1 MDKEQAVDMK
11 AYRSTYYTY
20 VGSFAVIVVLILIA
34 FSAVELKLLAGAGL
48 VALLLIL
55 ATVQLVL
62 QLKVFLEVGDEK
74 PPHYIKWGVV
84 YTFAMML
91 VVVLG
96 SIWIMNNMNY
106 NMHFSPEQMKEFML
120 KQNKKGF

>member
-1 MDKEQAVDMK
+1 MGSKQSVTE
-11 AYRSTYYTY
+11 YRKTYYLY
-20 VGSFAVIVVLILIA
+20 IAVFSVIVVLVLAA
-34 FSAVELKLLAGAGL
+34 FTIVELKLLSGAVL
-48 VALLLIL
+48 VACLLLL

-62 QLKVFLEVGDEK
+62 QLKVFLEVGDEE
-74 PPHYIKWGVV
+74 PPHYVKWGIV

-96 SIWIMNNMNY
+96 SIWIMANMNY
-106 NMHFSPEQMKEFML
+106 NMHYSPEQMKEFML